1 VPKPRPSKSDALEA
15 RLTAGG
21 RTAQRM
27 VEQTQLLM
35 RSRAVFHAELS
46 PGVMQ
51 GSANADYRIFNSLF
65 RITDT
70 RAVFKRCRE
79 LAEKGFIEWVI
90 RVKKLLFNDGL
101 KITGLADD
109 GAKAELER
117 ILRDACAEYLICNS
131 VIGAW
136 KAADGE
142 ALPVVQVVDCEGV
155 KYENDFGEE
164 TLRICYKSR
173 PMSAEQKE
181 KLGGRYVKALMKG
194 EEIVWGEEAGEDFT
208 VLTGAK
214 LGNGLG
220 RPSLWAVFEDL
231 ALHGLLVKGD
241 YNAAWTVK
249 DVIRQFK
256 KGHDIKAGN
265 MAGMPVHF
273 LKASE
278 RDAIH
283 KAVADKVG
291 AFDIVTN
298 FDIDVEYP
306 AFDFGFFK
314 QEKYAGVRQRLLEW
328 AGPVGTMYLG
338 ERSQDPETIMALLR
352 AECFAARA
360 DLARFAGQL
369 RDKPGFAALR
379 GAKPEWNFLTM
390 ASLQE
395 TISFVNA
402 ATGLAAMSTITARE
416 VLGLEEERE
425 NARMDEQLKKPQHY
439 RPIFEP
445 HQAMLTNPA
454 PTPEGGR
461 PPAPNP

>member
-1 VPKPRPSKSDALEA
+1 VLKPRPSKSDTLET
-15 RLTAGG
+15 RLLTGG

-27 VEQTQLLM
+27 VENARLLM
-35 RSRAVFHAELS
+35 RSRAVFHAEMS
-46 PGVMQ
+46 PGSRV
-51 GSANADYRIFNSLF
+51 GTDSDYRLFNSLF

-79 LAEKGFIEWVI
+79 LSEKGFIEWVI

-101 KITGLADD
+101 KITGIEDA
-109 GAKAELER
+109 GARAELER
-117 ILRDACAEYLICNS
+117 ILRDSCNEYTVCNS
-131 VIGAW
+131 IIGAW
-136 KAADGE
+136 KADGADTM
-142 ALPVVQVVDCEGV
+142 PTVQIVDCEGV

-164 TLRICYKSR
+164 TLRICYKAR
-173 PMSAEQKE
+173 AMSEAQKE
-181 KLGGRYVKALMKG
+181 KLGERYWKAVSQG
-194 EEIVWGEEAGEDFT
+194 SEIVWGEEAGEDFT

-220 RPSLWAVFEDL
+220 RPSLWSVFEDL
-231 ALHGLLVKGD
+231 AVHGLLVKGD
-241 YNAAWTVK
+241 YNAAWTTK

-306 AFDFGFFK
+306 AFDFDFFK
-314 QEKYAGVRQRLLEW
+314 QDKYAGVRQRLLEW

-338 ERSQDPETIMALLR
+338 ERSQDADTIIALLR
-352 AECFAARA
+352 AECAAARA
-360 DLARFAGQL
+360 DLTRFAGQL
-369 RDKPGFAALR
+369 KAKPGFEAFKD
-379 GAKPEWNFLTM
+379 AKIEWNFLTM
-390 ASLQE
+390 ASLQQ
-395 TISFVNA
+395 IVSFVTA
-402 ATGLAAMSTITARE
+402 ATGFAAMSTITARE
-416 VLGLEEERE
+416 MLGLDEERE
-425 NARMDEQLKKPQHY
+425 NKRMDAQLKNPGHY
-439 RPIFEP
+439 MPIFEP
-445 HQAMLTNPA
+445 HQAMLTSPA